1 MASWFGSQSPAFSEP
16 LSSPASPTQQN
27 KPFLLNAKEI
37 VIQLYGVAKN
47 DQYLNPLGVGV
58 IRGPNKSAEFIFSH
72 TFPLDLFKKALD
84 LEDVAVAALQ
94 ARLGLDRT
102 HLVGK
107 HARSCTLSGNT
118 AAFFGNSAMV
128 PLDRSVDIG
137 PAATRIAQLGLT
149 LYLQMNAIGYARLT
163 LDQTCK
169 TCNPSVPIR
178 TWTADY
184 PIGWFCVSPP
194 SYIYIPGGERVAW
207 AWRPKSSPPH
217 GLGWFTP

>member
-1 MASWFGSQSPAFSEP
+1 MHSPAGSETHEAQAARMREDMRSPSEYDGWESPLRGDGEFGSQSPAFSEP

-84 LEDVAVAALQ
+84 LEDVAIAALQ
-94 ARLGLDRT
+94 ARLGLGRT

-118 AAFFGNSAMV
+118 AAFVGNSAMV
-128 PLDRSVDIG
+128 PLD
-137 PAATRIAQLGLT
+137 
-149 LYLQMNAIGYARLT
+149 
-163 LDQTCK
+163 
-169 TCNPSVPIR
+169 
-178 TWTADY
+178 
-184 PIGWFCVSPP
+184 
-194 SYIYIPGGERVAW
+194 
-207 AWRPKSSPPH
+207 H
-217 GLGWFTP
+217 